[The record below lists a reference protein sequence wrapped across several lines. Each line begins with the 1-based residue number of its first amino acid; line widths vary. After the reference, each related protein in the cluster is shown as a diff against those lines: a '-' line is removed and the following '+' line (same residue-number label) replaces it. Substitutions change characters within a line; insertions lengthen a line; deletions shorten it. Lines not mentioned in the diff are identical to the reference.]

1 MAIEIGSYEAK
12 TRLAELL
19 RGVQAGNSY
28 VITLRGQPIA
38 ELVPPQRRVD
48 AERAAADMRR
58 FMREGAQRGAGVDL
72 RQWIDEG
79 RA

>member
-58 FMREGAQRGAGVDL
+58 FMHEGAQRGAGVDL
-72 RQWIDEG
+72 RQWIAEG